1 MINITIPS
9 GTWLYSINI
18 ITLPYMGGG
27 CDQVVDVMLLFL
39 FLRLYEM
46 NRRDRRRRVRKYTLK

>member
-1 MINITIPS
+1 MINITIP
-9 GTWLYSINI
+9 GTWLYINI

-39 FLRLYEM
+39 FLSLYEM